1 MFQERKT
8 LKKLL
13 IFQGVTWKAWKSKKN
28 YEEAK
33 FSKLK
38 YFFIIITKHFFSFY
52 NIFSILKK
60 YLFFIFWEILRVT
73 LITLLRLFFSLK
85 RFSYISR
92 AFLYSLS
99 LFSWHYLADKVLKI
113 CIYTKI
119 IYINI
124 YEKLDL
130 KNSLQIS
137 TLLWF
142 T

>member
-1 MFQERKT
+1 MFQETKT

-13 IFQGVTWKAWKSKKN
+13 IFQGVTWKAWKSKN
-28 YEEAK
+28 FYEEAK
-33 FSKLK
+33 FSKWK
-38 YFFIIITKHFFSFY
+38 YFFIIIIKRFFSFY

-73 LITLLRLFFSLK
+73 LITLLPLLFSLK
-85 RFSYISR
+85 RFWYLSR
-92 AFLYSLS
+92 AFLCSLS

-113 CIYTKI
+113 FIYTKR
-119 IYINI
+119 IYIKI
-124 YEKLDL
+124 YKKLDL
-130 KNSLQIS
+130 KNSLQMS